1 MLGLDNTHWRAKRRR
16 RFRRERILPDH
27 RSHQKY
33 GIRQPISQL
42 DFEVV
47 CAALQERVD
56 EQENAVHGGMNKRRS
71 VERVQDAGSNSD
83 LYGDEEMRLHR
94 RDGTSCNKSHSAAS
108 DLAIK
113 VLILVVV
120 PGAGNAAED
129 GG

>member
-1 MLGLDNTHWRAKRRR
+1 MLGLNYTHWRAKRRR
-16 RFRRERILPDH
+16 RFRRWRILSDH
-27 RSHQKY
+27 RNHQKG
-33 GIRQPISQL
+33 GIRQPKSQL
-42 DFEVV
+42 DLGVV
-47 CAALQERVD
+47 CAALQEGVD

-83 LYGDEEMRLHR
+83 LYGGEETRLHR
-94 RDGTSCNKSHSAAS
+94 RDGTPCNRSHLAAS
-108 DLAIK
+108 DLTIK